1 MPPFS
6 VYLNNAA
13 RFLLHFFLRKIP
25 GAVYVCPSVV
35 LIQEGT
41 KSSWVLLD
49 HWGKAAEQK
58 ICLFPLVFWHCTLSK
73 VEARKMHGWVLN
85 Y

>member
-13 RFLLHFFLRKIP
+13 RFLLPFFLRKIP

-41 KSSWVLLD
+41 KSSWVSLD

-58 ICLFPLVFWHCTLSK
+58 NAYSLKFFGIAHRT
-73 VEARKMHGWVLN
+73 RLN
-85 Y
+85 LEKCMGGF